1 MARQGWQAILQTEKS
16 PRAVYVNNGPRPTRV
31 KMFKEDMS
39 VRGQECCRRAALE
52 CERRWCKNETEVI
65 NNSDIVNSDH
75 DLFVSVLDLRTVM
88 CPHIESTFE
97 MPRLR
102 QLVLDEYVKNGLHDF
117 DLEAQKNAAVPPEEV
132 GSLVKKQKTGHG
144 GIRIEL
150 RPDAHRPLSMG
161 LTTGDAPPGFGW
173 GSESEEEG
181 DASRFANPRG

>member
-1 MARQGWQAILQTEKS
+1 MK
-16 PRAVYVNNGPRPTRV
+16 
-31 KMFKEDMS
+31 
-39 VRGQECCRRAALE
+39 
-52 CERRWCKNETEVI
+52 
-65 NNSDIVNSDH
+65 SDH

-144 GIRIEL
+144 GSRIEL

-161 LTTGDAPPGFGW
+161 LTTADPPPGFGW
-173 GSESEEEG
+173 GSESEDEG
-181 DASRFANPRG
+181 DVVVVLQTPESRQLREKKLQTEAAVVLKKWRLYAYC